1 MAESKTKGK
10 TIGINTNDKTRR
22 ITIRLN
28 DEEHAFLENNAE
40 LLGITPS
47 ELLRQVIHVSMR
59 TTTKYSQKMDEVVVE
74 TAEKVKSA
82 KAEAEKEVSRETKTT
97 TKGKKCPTNAKEK

>member
-10 TIGINTNDKTRR
+10 KIGMNTNDKTQR

-28 DEEHAFLENNAE
+28 AEEHAFLESNAD

-59 TTTKYSQKMDEVVVE
+59 TTAEASKKFDEVAVATTE
-74 TAEKVKSA
+74 AVKQQTP
-82 KAEAEKEVSRETKTT
+82 KTNVSHETKTT
-97 TKGKKCPTNAKEK
+97 TKSSKRPTKTKEK